1 MAKERLPT
9 SSDGFAGWYHYCP
22 EPIHKGKIP
31 SNTPIWKKLG
41 AGISIAEL
49 PLEFKLMLV
58 SDP

>member
-9 SSDGFAGWYHYCP
+9 SSDGFTGWYDYCP

-41 AGISIAEL
+41 AGVSIAEL